1 MGAITHS
8 RPADRG
14 CLFQPDAGSKLPAS
28 PPALVPDWYVPI
40 VTPAPTAAGESRA
53 LDPSLRRALALAP
66 FVVAVVVAAVAIDV
80 ASRVND
86 ARLWVTHTTTLL
98 EHSQKLMISL
108 QDAETGQRA
117 YLLTGDSAYLGPYRS
132 GMAATPRE
140 AAFLQDSTADNP
152 GQQDRLRVIG
162 RRIQVKREE
171 LALTIRQHDSSGKAA
186 ALATVRSNLGEAVM
200 DSLRADVAAFQATER
215 QLLTRRLNVLDSRV
229 RLLALVV
236 LLGSLVTAVVA
247 YLTNRAFSRYAATQ
261 EGLALELGEQNQQLN
276 EQALELEL
284 QNQQLQEQTAE
295 LEMQGEELQTSARR
309 LEAANEELSHEVA
322 ERHAAQLALDEVN
335 GQLSGRV
342 TELTSLT
349 RGLEAFSYSVS
360 HDLRAPLGTINGLAR
375 LLHEDY
381 AAVLDEAG
389 GGHLLRIAANA
400 VQMGELIDA
409 LLEMARVSHGERE
422 HHPIDL
428 SEIADAVVGQLLR
441 GAPERA
447 VTVHVERGLRAFGD
461 PRLVRALLQNL
472 LANAWKFT
480 SGTDGARMEL
490 ARVPAGE
497 PVPCGIHAADG
508 FVLFVV
514 RDNGPGFDPALA
526 SRLFTPFQRLH
537 SAREYEGTGIG
548 LATVERVVQ
557 RHGGAVCGS
566 GAVGRGAAF
575 YFTLPSA

>member
-1 MGAITHS
+1 MPT
-8 RPADRG
+8 
-14 CLFQPDAGSKLPAS
+14 
-28 PPALVPDWYVPI
+28 
-40 VTPAPTAAGESRA
+40 VTPALPAAGETRA
-53 LDPSLRRALALAP
+53 LDPAFRRALAIAP
-66 FVVAVVVAAVAIDV
+66 FAVAVGVAAIAIDV

-98 EHSQKLMISL
+98 EHSQKLVIGL

-117 YLLTGDSAYLGPYRS
+117 YLLTGDSAYLGPYRL
-132 GMAATPRE
+132 GVAAAPRE

-152 GQQDRLRVIG
+152 GQQQRLRTIR
-162 RRIQVKREE
+162 RRIQAKQAE
-171 LALTIRQHDSSGKAA
+171 LALTIRQHDSSRRAA
-186 ALATVRSNLGEAVM
+186 ALATVRSNLGKAVM
-200 DSLRADVAAFQATER
+200 DSLRTDVTAFQATER
-215 QLLTRRLNVLDSRV
+215 QLLARRLKVLDSSV

-236 LLGSLVTAVVA
+236 LLGSLITAVVA

-261 EGLALELGEQNQQLN
+261 EGLALELGEQNHQLN

-295 LEMQGEELQTSARR
+295 LEMQGAELQTSARQ

-322 ERHAAQLALDEVN
+322 ERHAAQLALYDAN
-335 GQLSGRV
+335 GQLAGQV

-381 AAVLDEAG
+381 AAVLDEEG
-389 GGHLLRIAANA
+389 GSHLLRIAANA
-400 VQMGELIDA
+400 VQMGELIDG
-409 LLEMARVSHGERE
+409 LLEMARISHGERE
-422 HHPIDL
+422 HQSINL
-428 SEIADAVVGQLLR
+428 SEIADSIAGQLRR

-447 VTVHVERGLRAFGD
+447 VTVHVERGLSAFGD
-461 PRLVRALLQNL
+461 QRLVRALLQNL
-472 LANAWKFT
+472 MANAWKFT
-480 SGTDGARMEL
+480 AATDGAMVEL

-497 PVPCGIHAADG
+497 PVPCGIEAADG

-514 RDNGPGFDPALA
+514 RDNGSGFDPALA

-566 GAVGRGAAF
+566 GAVGQGAAF